1 MRTLGS
7 APILGIIL
15 AVWLSS
21 ALAGPLHDAAK
32 NGDLEQLKQLLD
44 QGTDIEEQD
53 RFVGTAL
60 HWAAITGNAEVAQVL
75 IAAGADV
82 NSVARGDGTTAL
94 HVAAKRGSIEVA
106 AALIEAGAETEA
118 RENAKCTPLYQAAGN
133 DRVGVAALLLDAG
146 ADINAGCHSH
156 PTHPIGSHGPSS
168 TESSPLAP
176 LHMAAIS
183 NASRAIELLVRS
195 GADIDEKMRTGAT
208 SLSLAVFAGQA
219 DAVRTLVELGADVNG
234 VPDVDP
240 VLPSTPLKL
249 AITSGLE
256 EIADILRAAGATE

>member
-15 AVWLSS
+15 AGWLSS

-94 HVAAKRGSIEVA
+94 HVAA
-106 AALIEAGAETEA
+106 
-118 RENAKCTPLYQAAGN
+118 
-133 DRVGVAALLLDAG
+133 LLLDAG

-156 PTHPIGSHGPSS
+156 PTHPIGSHGSSS
-168 TESSPLAP
+168 TDSSPLAP

-183 NASRAIELLVRS
+183 NASGAIELLVRS
-195 GADIDEKMRTGAT
+195 GVDIDEKMRTGAT

>member
-7 APILGIIL
+7 ASILGIIL
-15 AVWLSS
+15 AGWLSS

-53 RFVGTAL
+53 RIVGTAL
-60 HWAAITGNAEVAQVL
+60 HWAALTDNTEVAQAL

-82 NSVARGDGTTAL
+82 NSVARGDGMTAL
-94 HVAAKRGSIEVA
+94 HVAAQRGSIEVA

-118 RENAKCTPLYQAAGN
+118 RENAKCTPLYQAVGN

-146 ADINAGCHSH
+146 ADINARNRNGRV
-156 PTHPIGSHGPSS
+156 
-168 TESSPLAP
+168 P
-176 LHMAAIS
+176 LHDAAIS
-183 NASRAIELLVRS
+183 NASGAIELLVRS
-195 GADIDEKMRTGAT
+195 GVDIDQKEQNGETP
-208 SLSLAVFAGQA
+208 LSFAVQAGQA
-219 DAVRTLVELGADVNG
+219 DAVRTLLELGADVNG
-234 VPDVDP
+234 APDVDP
-240 VLPSTPLKL
+240 VYPSTPLEE
-249 AITSGLE
+249 AIARGLE